1 MRLSKRLIAA
11 MTALVLCP
19 LSAEY
24 ALAEEKTN
32 SKRSD
37 TATNTNLLKVNP
49 SGGLRFDSQ
58 GAGTPNSLS
67 GYFFLPFTQDQKGSL
82 FFVEGFGSW
91 NYGSEL
97 GDNNFGGSSRLGYRW
112 MDKPKTWLFGLNGG
126 VDTTPYNN
134 SYYWQAGL
142 GAEALSKN
150 FEARINGYIP
160 FGDTN
165 EFVSSGIN
173 SAYLASNRLYL
184 NAYEKWTTSFGGA
197 EIELGVPLARW
208 KSGSLWAYSGYYYL
222 NSAVAEGPTSS
233 GYKARAE
240 IRLGTN
246 LALGTTFTYDNIF
259 SSRALGYISYGSRPV
274 GFSAKDA
281 VDAAEAQ
288 FFANRGLPVNRQR
301 DVRIGQVTINKP
313 NVVARSASSGSQL
326 TVRCVGISDN
336 GSSCSYSDL
345 TGAVNAGSSD
355 VILLANG
362 TTSDLGSAQLNL
374 PAGVT
379 LASTSTA
386 SLNTQYGVANLSSY
400 FRSGSSGQAPA
411 VINGILGIGSGTTI
425 SGLAFTDATITN
437 YSTSNVLISGNTFT
451 RSYSSDPTG
460 ISGSARP
467 AIDFDGVSNVT
478 IAGNSFTDPAVKS
491 YIAPNPVT
499 SVPTT
504 YLSGR
509 AISLVSSTGISV
521 ANNTV
526 SGALGEGIGL
536 DNATGTVSITGN
548 TISGMKAGPDTNL
561 EAGIFI
567 RNDSGTSNITISN
580 NSISTNTAFRIDSAG
595 NTTSSLNSTDGIE
608 VNLCRGSSF
617 ASADRFTDGLFGDC
631 LASTTSIATIS
642 NNTVSN
648 LNGGAD
654 GLDINIGQNANL
666 TLLASGNNVT
676 NVGDEGLTFDI
687 RDNANTTTTI
697 ANNILQSNNAKGG
710 STDGIALT
718 IGSDASTVASG
729 RGSFSISGNTIGVIG
744 SASTPDSAEGIKID
758 ILGRTGTST
767 GFNYDFVI
775 ANNTINVPTGD
786 VIEISTQTSSAYGS
800 SSILAA
806 TISNNLLTKQFTG
819 GNEGFK
825 FTTASGFAGTST
837 LDIQNNIINILGSAT
852 AYAFQIVQSGSGTT
866 NVNLLGNS
874 APLNGGGT
882 STIRLEP
889 TLGTLNNVNNAS
901 TSTNNNGMTYPN
913 PAGTVNSINQLP

>member
-1 MRLSKRLIAA
+1 MRLSSRLIAA
-11 MTALVLCP
+11 LAAVVLCP
-19 LSAEY
+19 LSAEH
-24 ALAEEKTN
+24 ALAEENAKI
-32 SKRSD
+32 KGLD
-37 TATNTNLLKVNP
+37 NTTTTKLLKVNT

-58 GAGTPNSLS
+58 GAGVPNTLS
-67 GYFFLPFTQDQKGSL
+67 GYFFLPITQDPNGSL

-97 GDNNFGGSSRLGYRW
+97 GDNNFGGSGRLGYRW

-150 FEARINGYIP
+150 FEGRINGYIP

-165 EFVSSGIN
+165 EFVSSGID
-173 SAYLASNRLYL
+173 SAYLKSNRLFL

-197 EIELGVPLARW
+197 EIEFGVPIARW
-208 KSGSLWAYSGYYYL
+208 KGGSLWAYSGYYYL

-246 LALGTTFTYDNIF
+246 LALGSTFTYDDIF
-259 SSRALGYISYGSRPV
+259 FARALGYISYGSRPV
-274 GFSAKDA
+274 SLSAKEA
-281 VDAAEAQ
+281 VDSAEAQ

-313 NVVARSASSGSQL
+313 DVVAASAVSGRQL

-336 GSSCSYSDL
+336 GSSCLNSDL

-362 TTSDLGSAQLNL
+362 TTSNLGGAQLNL
-374 PAGVT
+374 PTGVT
-379 LASTSTA
+379 LASTSSA
-386 SLNTQYGVANLSSY
+386 SLNTQYGIANLSSF

-411 VINGILGIGSGTTI
+411 VTNGILGIGSGTTI
-425 SGLAFTDATITN
+425 SGLAFTNATITN
-437 YSTSNVLISGNTFT
+437 FSTSNVLISGNTFT
-451 RSYSSDPTG
+451 RSFSNNPTG
-460 ISGSARP
+460 IDASARP
-467 AIDFDGVSNVT
+467 AIDFNAVSNVT
-478 IAGNSFTDPAVKS
+478 IAGNIFIDPAVKS
-491 YIAPNPVT
+491 YIAPDPVT

-509 AISLVSSTGISV
+509 AISLVSSTGITV
-521 ANNTV
+521 ANNTI
-526 SGALGEGIGL
+526 SGALGEGIGM

-548 TISGMKAGPDTNL
+548 TISGMKAAADTNL

-567 RNDSGTSNITISN
+567 RNDSGSSNITISN
-580 NSISTNTAFRIDSAG
+580 NSISANTANRIDSLG
-595 NTTSSLNSTDGIE
+595 NATSSQNSSDGIE

-617 ASADRFTDGLFGDC
+617 ANVDRFTDGLFGDC
-631 LASTTSIATIS
+631 ATSTTSIVTIS
-642 NNTVSN
+642 NNAIAN

-687 RDNANTTTTI
+687 RGNANTRTTI
-697 ANNILQSNNAKGG
+697 TNNTLLSNNAKTG
-710 STDGIALT
+710 STDGMAITVGLE
-718 IGSDASTVASG
+718 SSTVASG

-744 SASTPDSAEGIKID
+744 TSSTPDSAEGIKID
-758 ILGRTGTST
+758 ILGTTGTST
-767 GFNYDFVI
+767 GFNYDFAI
-775 ANNTINVPTGD
+775 ANNTISVPTGD
-786 VIEISTQTSSAYGS
+786 IIEISTQSGNAYGA

-806 TISNNLLTKQFTG
+806 TISNNSLTKQFTSS
-819 GNEGFK
+819 NEGFK
-825 FTTASGFAGTST
+825 FTAAAGFAGTST
-837 LDIQNNIINILGSAT
+837 LDIQTNIINILGGAT
-852 AYAFQIVQSGSGTT
+852 AFAFQIVQSGSGVT
-866 NVNLLGNS
+866 NANLYGNS
-874 APLNGGGT
+874 ATSNGGGT
-882 STIRLEP
+882 STLRLER
-889 TLGTLNNVNNAS
+889 TLGTLNIVDLFS
-901 TSTNNNGMTYPN
+901 TTNNNSMPYSTS
-913 PAGTVNSINQLP
+913 GTINNINRLP

>member
-1 MRLSKRLIAA
+1 MA
-11 MTALVLCP
+11 MTALLLCP
-19 LSAEY
+19 LSAGY
-24 ALAEEKTN
+24 AMAEEKNNAKT
-32 SKRSD
+32 SD
-37 TATNTNLLKVNP
+37 ALSTKNLPKVNT

-67 GYFFLPFTQDQKGSL
+67 GYFFLPFTQDPNGSL

-97 GDNNFGGSSRLGYRW
+97 ADNNFGGSSRLGYRW

-150 FEARINGYIP
+150 FEARVNGYIP

-173 SAYLASNRLYL
+173 SAYLASNKLYL

-208 KSGSLWAYSGYYYL
+208 KGGSLWGYSGYYYL
-222 NSAVAEGPTSS
+222 NSSVADGPSSS
-233 GYKARAE
+233 GFKARAE
-240 IRLGTN
+240 IRLGSN
-246 LALGTTFTYDNIF
+246 LALGTTFTYDDIF

-274 GFSAKDA
+274 GYSAKA
-281 VDAAEAQ
+281 AIDAAEAQ

-301 DVRIGQVTINKP
+301 DVRISQVTINKP
-313 NVVARSASSGSQL
+313 NVVARSATSGNQL

-362 TTSDLGSAQLNL
+362 TTSDLGAAQLNL

-379 LASTSTA
+379 LASTSAA
-386 SLNTQYGVANLSSY
+386 SLNTQYGIANLSSY

-411 VINGILGIGSGTTI
+411 VTNGILGIGSGTTI

-451 RSYSSDPTG
+451 RSYSINPTG
-460 ISGSARP
+460 IDTSARP
-467 AIDFDGVSNVT
+467 AIDFNAVSNAT
-478 IAGNSFTDPAVKS
+478 ITGNTFTDPAVKS
-491 YIAPNPVT
+491 FTVS
-499 SVPTT
+499 SVT

-509 AISLVSSTGISV
+509 AISLSDSNGITI

-580 NSISTNTAFRIDSAG
+580 NSISTNTANRVDSTGTA
-595 NTTSSLNSTDGIE
+595 TTSLNSADGIE
-608 VNLCRGSSF
+608 VNLCRGSSSF
-617 ASADRFTDGLFGDC
+617 ASADLFTDGLYGDC
-631 LASTTSIATIS
+631 VASATSIVTIS

-666 TLLASGNNVT
+666 TLLASGNNIT

-687 RDNANTTTTI
+687 RGNAITTTTI
-697 ANNILQSNNAKGG
+697 TNNTLQSNNAKTG
-710 STDGIALT
+710 STDGIAIT
-718 IGSDASTVASG
+718 IGLDGSTVASG
-729 RGSFSISGNTIGVIG
+729 QGSFSISANTIGVIG

-758 ILGRTGTST
+758 IVGQSGTST

-786 VIEISTQTSSAYGS
+786 VIEISTQSSSAYALD
-800 SSILAA
+800 SILTA
-806 TISNNLLTKQFTG
+806 TILNNSLTKQYAG

-825 FTTASGFAGTST
+825 FTASSGFAATST
-837 LDIQNNIINILGSAT
+837 LDIQNNIIDILGNST
-852 AYAFQIVQSGSGTT
+852 AYAFQIVQSGTGTT

-874 APLNGGGT
+874 ATTNSGFAST
-882 STIRLEP
+882 STIRLER
-889 TLGTLNNVNNAS
+889 TVGTLNSVNAAS
-901 TSTNNNGMTYPN
+901 TSTNNNGMTYSTS
-913 PAGTVNSINQLP
+913 GTVNSINQLP